1 MKTVCVHSATRV
13 FFFSG
18 VWGKVSGI
26 TPPLHDKHRHPS
38 GTIFSNKHIWHCHI
52 SKEGLHLHNP
62 ACMASGITWVKV
74 LGFRGADGLDRT
86 AEQTL
91 HFPRHS

>member
-1 MKTVCVHSATRV
+1 MCSQCNPC
-13 FFFSG
+13 FFLRG
-18 VWGKVSGI
+18 LGKGFRYNPLPYMINTAIPRELYFRTNIYGI
-26 TPPLHDKHRHPS
+26 A
-38 GTIFSNKHIWHCHI
+38 I
-52 SKEGLHLHNP
+52 SKGGLHLHNP

-91 HFPRHS
+91 HSPRHS